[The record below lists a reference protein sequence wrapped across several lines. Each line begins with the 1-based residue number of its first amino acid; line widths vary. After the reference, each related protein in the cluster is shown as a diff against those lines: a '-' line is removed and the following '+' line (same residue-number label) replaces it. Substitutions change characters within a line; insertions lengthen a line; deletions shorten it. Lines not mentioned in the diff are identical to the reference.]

1 MALNM
6 PVAVMTSEELR
17 SASDAEIDDAMHYA
31 SPMVL
36 RGLLYQLTGDESGIA
51 MPPGSSAKFGVGK
64 EMANDADADLLK
76 AKGAA
81 FLKHY
86 RDSGADTIDIGP
98 ADRLRQSLSLTAGH
112 EIPEAELH
120 IWQEE
125 AAFDRWARGVHW
137 TGGLPPKAVEN
148 FKVAVIGT
156 GISGLNVAVQLKQA
170 GIPFTVFEKNPE
182 VGGSWYENRY
192 PGARVDT
199 SSRGYTH
206 LFSYDYPY
214 EYSYSPRDHNL
225 RYFKWVADTFGIR
238 GDILFETEVT
248 AMLWDDASAKWTLKS
263 QGPSG
268 PGTAEFNAVIS
279 CVGFLS
285 RPQMP
290 VIDGMDSFAGDA
302 FHMAAWPEGVDV
314 KDKRVAVIGSGASGY
329 QTTPVI
335 AETAAHTFLFQ
346 RQPNWCLEDETY
358 LKKLPPQAGWLDK
371 NFPFYSNYVR
381 FRVGALM
388 SPEVAKLGTTIDPD
402 FDDPHARSAV
412 NKATRDMCVGFA
424 TRKLGSRPD
433 LLEKMI
439 PKFPPMASR
448 PIRVDSDYSVYDAL
462 MRDNVTLVS
471 DPIERITPK
480 GIVSDGV
487 EHELDIIAF
496 ATGFKAND
504 YLWPMEVRGRG
515 GVRIEEIWAKDGPRA
530 YLGAMVAGF
539 PNLFMCYG
547 PNSNNFGGFTVVDL
561 LELVAQFSLRCIQGL
576 IENGQRSVEV
586 SDDGYWRFAAVLGD
600 MERQMI
606 YMDPRAHNYYQHGG
620 RSCVNGPLDIR
631 RMWRWLND
639 PAGTPP
645 AETDAGLRPYFG
657 EDLLVS

>member
-1 MALNM
+1 MN
-6 PVAVMTSEELR
+6 VNDELL
-17 SASDAEIDDAMHYA
+17 SASDAQIDDAMQYA

-36 RGLLYQLTGDESGIA
+36 RGLLHQLTGDPELIA
-51 MPPGSSAKFGVGK
+51 MKPGTAAKFGVGR
-64 EMANDADADLLK
+64 EMADEADADLLK

-81 FLKHY
+81 FLKQY
-86 RDSGADTIDIGP
+86 RDSGAGEIDIGP
-98 ADRLRQSLSLTAGH
+98 QARLRQSLSLTAGH
-112 EIPEAELH
+112 EIPENELH

-137 TGGLPPKAVEN
+137 QGGTPPKNVDE

-170 GIPFTVFEKNPE
+170 GIPFVVFEKNPE
-182 VGGSWYENRY
+182 VGGSWFENRY

-225 RYFKWVADTFGIR
+225 KYFKWVADTFGIR
-238 GDILFETEVT
+238 GNILFNTEVT
-248 AMLWDDASAKWTLKS
+248 SMDWDDATAQWTLKS

-268 PGTAEFNAVIS
+268 PGTAQFNAVIS

-290 VIDGMDSFAGDA
+290 QIEGMDSFGGHL
-302 FHMAAWPEGVDV
+302 FHTAAWPEGVDV
-314 KDKRVAVIGSGASGY
+314 KGKRVAVVGSGASGY

-335 AETAAHTFLFQ
+335 AETAAHISLFQ
-346 RQPNWCLEDETY
+346 RQPNWCLEDEIY
-358 LKKLPPQAGWLDK
+358 LKKLPPQALWLDR

-381 FRVGALM
+381 FRVGALIN
-388 SPEVAKLGTTIDPD
+388 PELSKAGIQVDPD
-402 FDDPHARSAV
+402 FHDPHTLSAG
-412 NKATRDMCVGFA
+412 NKATRDMCVAFA

-439 PKFPPMASR
+439 PNFPPMASR
-448 PIRVDSDYSVYDAL
+448 PIRVDADYSVYDAL
-462 MRDNVTLVS
+462 LRDNVSLVT
-471 DPIERITPK
+471 DAIEKITPK
-480 GIVSDGV
+480 GIVSGGV
-487 EHELDIIAF
+487 EHEFDIISF

-515 GVRIEEIWAKDGPRA
+515 GVRIEEVWAKDGPRA
-530 YLGAMVAGF
+530 YLGAMVPGF

-561 LELVAQFSLRCIQGL
+561 LELVAQFALRCIAGL
-576 IENGQRSVEV
+576 IESQQRSVEV
-586 SDDGYWRFAAVLGD
+586 TDDGYWRFASILDEV
-600 MERQMI
+600 ERKMV

-620 RSCVNGPLDIR
+620 RSCVNGPIDIR

-639 PAGTPP
+639 PAGAPP
-645 AETDAGLRPYFG
+645 AESDAGLRPWFG
-657 EDLLVS
+657 EDLVVG

>member
-1 MALNM
+1 
-6 PVAVMTSEELR
+6 
-17 SASDAEIDDAMHYA
+17 
-31 SPMVL
+31 
-36 RGLLYQLTGDESGIA
+36 
-51 MPPGSSAKFGVGK
+51 
-64 EMANDADADLLK
+64 MANDADAELIR

-81 FLKHY
+81 FLKQH
-86 RDSGADTIDIGP
+86 RDSGAGEIDIGP
-98 ADRLRQSLSLTAGH
+98 ASRLRQSLSLTAGH
-112 EIPEAELH
+112 EIPEDEMH

-137 TGGLPPKAVEN
+137 QGGNRPAGAED

-156 GISGLNVAVQLKQA
+156 GISGLNVAVQLKRA
-170 GIPFTVFEKNPE
+170 GIPFVVFEKNPE
-182 VGGSWYENRY
+182 VGGSWFENRY

-225 RYFKWVADTFGIR
+225 RYFKWVADNFQIR
-238 GDILFETEVT
+238 ENIDFNTEVSS
-248 AMLWDDASAKWTLKS
+248 MHWDDAKSLWTLEID
-263 QGPSG
+263 GPDG
-268 PGTAEFNAVIS
+268 AGTRHFNAVIS

-290 VIDGMDSFAGDA
+290 EIEGIDSFAGDA
-302 FHMAAWPEGVDV
+302 FHTAAWPEGVDV
-314 KDKRVAVIGSGASGY
+314 NDKRVAVVGSGASGY

-335 AETAAHTFLFQ
+335 AQTAAQTFLFQ
-346 RQPNWCLEDETY
+346 RQPNWCLEDTIY
-358 LKKLPPQAGWLDK
+358 LKTLHPQALWLDR

-381 FRVGALM
+381 FRVGALIN
-388 SPEVAKLGTTIDPD
+388 PELSKAGIMVDPD
-402 FDDPHARSAV
+402 FQDPHTLSPV
-412 NKATRDMCVGFA
+412 NKATRDMCVAFA

-439 PKFPPMASR
+439 PNFPPMASR

-462 MRDNVTLVS
+462 LLDNVALVT
-471 DPIERITPK
+471 DPIEKITPT
-480 GIVSDGV
+480 GIVAGGV

-515 GVRIEEIWAKDGPRA
+515 GVRIEEVWAKDGPRA
-530 YLGAMVAGF
+530 YLGAMVPGF

-561 LELVAQFSLRCIQGL
+561 LELVAQFALRCIAGL

-586 SDDGYWRFAAVLGD
+586 TEDGYWQFAATLD
-600 MERQMI
+600 EMERKMI
-606 YMDPRAHNYYQHGG
+606 YMDPRANNYYQNHG

-639 PAGTPP
+639 PAGKPP

-657 EDLLVS
+657 EDLLVT

>member
-1 MALNM
+1 
-6 PVAVMTSEELR
+6 MTVNSELL
-17 SASDAEIDDAMHYA
+17 SASDAQIDDAMQYA

-36 RGLLYQLTGDESGIA
+36 RGLLYQLTGDAGVIA
-51 MPPGSSAKFGVGK
+51 MPPGTAAKYGVGR
-64 EMANDADADLLK
+64 EMANEADADLLK

-86 RDSGADTIDIGP
+86 RDRGVGDLDIGP

-112 EIPEAELH
+112 EIPAHELH

-137 TGGLPPKAVEN
+137 QGGTPPENVEN

-170 GIPFTVFEKNPE
+170 GIPFIVIEKNSE

-214 EYSYSPRDHNL
+214 EYSYCPRDENL
-225 RYFKWVADTFGIR
+225 KYFKWVADHFHVRDHIE
-238 GDILFETEVT
+238 FNTEVSS
-248 AMLWDDASAKWTLKS
+248 MHWDDESAMWTL
-263 QGPSG
+263 QAQAPSG
-268 PGTAEFNAVIS
+268 PCSWQVNAVIS

-285 RPQMP
+285 RPQLP
-290 VIDGMDSFAGDA
+290 NIEGIETYKGAA
-302 FHMAAWPEGVDV
+302 FHTAAWPEGLDV
-314 KDKRVAVIGSGASGY
+314 KGKRVAVVGSAASGY

-335 AETAAHTFLFQ
+335 AKTAAHTFLYQ
-346 RQPNWCLEDETY
+346 RTPNWCLEDQTY
-358 LKKLPPQAGWLDK
+358 VKTLPPQALWLDR

-381 FRVGALM
+381 FRVGALIN
-388 SPEVAKLGTTIDPD
+388 PELSKAGIMVDPD
-402 FDDPHARSAV
+402 FDDPHTLSPA
-412 NKATRDMCVGFA
+412 NKATRDMCVGFIE
-424 TRKLGSRPD
+424 RKLSSRPE
-433 LLEKMI
+433 LMAKMI
-439 PKFPPMASR
+439 PAFPPMASR
-448 PIRVDSDYSVYDAL
+448 PIRVDSDDSVYDAL
-462 MRDNVTLVS
+462 LRDNVTLVT
-471 DPIERITPK
+471 DPIEKITPA
-480 GIVSDGV
+480 GIVSGGV
-487 EHELDIIAF
+487 EHDVDIIAF
-496 ATGFKAND
+496 ATGFRAND

-515 GVRIEEIWAKDGPRA
+515 GVRIEDSWAKDGPRA
-530 YLGAMVAGF
+530 YLGAMVPDF

-561 LELVAQFSLRCIQGL
+561 LELVAQFALRCIAGL
-576 IENGQRSVEV
+576 IENDQRSVEV
-586 SDDGYWRFAAVLGD
+586 THDGYWRFAEILGE
-600 MERQMI
+600 MERKMI
-606 YMDPRAHNYYQHGG
+606 YMDPRANNYYQHDG

-645 AETDAGLRPYFG
+645 TESDAGLRPYFG
-657 EDLLVS
+657 EDLVVR

>member
-1 MALNM
+1 
-6 PVAVMTSEELR
+6 MTVNNELL
-17 SASDAEIDDAMHYA
+17 SASDAQIDDAMQYA

-36 RGLLYQLTGDESGIA
+36 RGLLYQLTGDADVLG
-51 MPPGSSAKFGVGK
+51 MPPGTAAKFGVGR
-64 EMANDADADLLK
+64 EMANEADADLLK

-86 RDSGADTIDIGP
+86 RDSGAGKMDIGP

-137 TGGLPPKAVEN
+137 RGGTPPKNVEN

-170 GIPFTVFEKNPE
+170 GIPFVVFEKNAE
-182 VGGSWYENRY
+182 VGGSWFENRY

-206 LFSYDYPY
+206 LFSYDYAY
-214 EYSYSPRDHNL
+214 NYSYSPRDDNL
-225 RYFKWVADTFGIR
+225 RYFKWVADSFGIR
-238 GDILFETEVT
+238 ANIEFNTEVT
-248 AMLWDDASAKWTLKS
+248 AMHWDDAAAEWMLKVD
-263 QGPSG
+263 GPTG
-268 PGTAEFNAVIS
+268 QDTHAFNAVIS

-290 VIDGMDSFAGDA
+290 VIDGMESFEGDA

-346 RQPNWCLEDETY
+346 RQPNWCLEDTIY
-358 LKKLPPQAGWLDK
+358 LKKLPPQTLWLDR

-381 FRVGALM
+381 FRVGALIN
-388 SPEVAKLGTTIDPD
+388 PELSKAGIMVDPA
-402 FDDPHARSAV
+402 FSDPHTLSPG
-412 NKATRDMCVGFA
+412 NKATRDMCVEFA

-439 PKFPPMASR
+439 PNFPPMASR

-462 MRDNVTLVS
+462 LLDNVSLVT
-471 DPIERITPK
+471 DGIERITPK
-480 GIVSDGV
+480 GIVSGGV

-504 YLWPMEVRGRG
+504 YLWPMDVRGRG
-515 GVRIEEIWAKDGPRA
+515 GVRIEDVWVKDGPRA
-530 YLGAMVAGF
+530 YLGAMVPGF

-561 LELVAQFSLRCIQGL
+561 LELVAQFSLRCIAGL
-576 IENGQRSVEV
+576 IENGRRSVEV
-586 SDDGYWRFAAVLGD
+586 SDDGYWRFAAILD
-600 MERQMI
+600 EMERKMI
-606 YMDPRAHNYYQHGG
+606 YMDPRANNYYRHHG

-631 RMWRWLND
+631 RMWRWLNN
-639 PAGTPP
+639 PAGAPH
-645 AETDAGLRPYFG
+645 AETDAGLKPWFD
-657 EDLLVS
+657 EDLIVQ